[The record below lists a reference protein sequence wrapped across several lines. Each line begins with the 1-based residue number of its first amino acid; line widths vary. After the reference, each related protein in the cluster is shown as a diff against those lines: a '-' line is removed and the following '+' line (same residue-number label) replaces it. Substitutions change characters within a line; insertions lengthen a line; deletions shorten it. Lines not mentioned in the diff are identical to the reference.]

1 MQNFPA
7 PLQQFQQFR
16 LLRIGNYTLQE
27 WFNRHWLKA
36 CLFLFVAYI
45 VTQKDLSFSVNMRN
59 VDADTSIGA
68 PSSLANSHTTKHPQ
82 KTNTDNTADNI
93 ADNTSEIAEAS
104 VGGGLLELGAGS
116 KAAAKGSRSTKSAA
130 VGNTMSNLAPI
141 LNPAYIKKHNID
153 PILVNQKMEVCR
165 EYVKAHAPAAVRE
178 MHSYSIPASITLAQG
193 LLESNAGSSNLAN
206 KANNH
211 FGIKCFS
218 KTCKNGHCMNA
229 TDDTHKDFFR
239 ISIYPNPSVDGQF
252 TLQFSAKPATSVTI
266 EITDVIGKVIDHFVV
281 NDETVVLDKSSLAPG
296 VYYLSARNKEMM
308 LVKKLVIQ

>member
-68 PSSLANSHTTKHPQ
+68 PSSLANSHTTKKHPQ
-82 KTNTDNTADNI
+82 KTNTDNI

-239 ISIYPNPSVDGQF
+239 IYANADQSYRAHSEF
-252 TLQFSAKPATSVTI
+252 LQA
-266 EITDVIGKVIDHFVV
+266 DRYR
-281 NDETVVLDKSSLAPG
+281 SL
-296 VYYLSARNKEMM
+296 
-308 LVKKLVIQ
+308 KKLGKRDYKNWAIGLKKAGYATAPHYAEALITIVETLKLQSFDAQ